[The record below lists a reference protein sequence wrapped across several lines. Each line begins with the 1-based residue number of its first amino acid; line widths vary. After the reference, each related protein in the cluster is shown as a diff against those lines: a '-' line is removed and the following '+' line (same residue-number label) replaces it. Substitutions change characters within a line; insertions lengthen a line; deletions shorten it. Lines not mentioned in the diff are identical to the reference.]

1 MTTDEYNGQYPDG
14 WSQSDIEDY
23 EFSGVTP
30 DDGDMPDGYEASEDG
45 ESFDLNFEQES
56 FDLNWQFL
64 QGSKHP
70 ILFANLENVL

>member
-45 ESFDLNFEQES
+45 ESFDLNFE
-56 FDLNWQFL
+56 
-64 QGSKHP
+64 
-70 ILFANLENVL
+70 